1 MKNSEIFLG
10 FSLGNKYFSEQN
22 IEKYILTAY
31 KHTKSS
37 ILIIIPD
44 ELHAVNYEVRNKYK
58 RKRALKVSLRKGMD
72 MINTINKIISKI
84 NNIKN
89 INIYILRWKQIQENQ
104 EYNQLRE
111 KINKEFNENIIF
123 KQKIIQVVK
132 DNIKKDAYM
141 IYQIEKLASY
151 VLGELPILLQGFS
164 YKNLN
169 YTMHL
174 YYKSS
179 KLHELVS
186 DIMQD
191 SYYIEKFNLE
201 IGKRVKFIYMLYS
214 EMSILQP

>member
-1 MKNSEIFLG
+1 MKSSEIFLG

-31 KHTKSS
+31 THTKSS

-72 MINTINKIISKI
+72 MMNTINKIISKI

-104 EYNQLRE
+104 GYNQLRE

-123 KQKIIQVVK
+123 KQKVIQVVK
-132 DNIKKDAYM
+132 DNIKKDAYVKNQM
-141 IYQIEKLASY
+141 EKLASY

-169 YTMHL
+169 FTMHL
-174 YYKSS
+174 YYKFS
-179 KLHELVS
+179 KLHELVYE
-186 DIMQD
+186 IMHD
-191 SYYIEKFNLE
+191 SYYIEKFNLK
-201 IGKRVKFIYMLYS
+201 IGKRVKFVYMLYKKN
-214 EMSILQP
+214 